1 MLFRSEKELEQVV
14 LASIRAMAQFVRKA
28 EKARQ
33 RKSDKADRYN
43 QRIEQKIQAHEN
55 SIKMRQQEKMSAFED
70 IVSGLCDEP
79 EYKRRCSQCNEHIRR
94 LEQKISELQNEKR
107 QLPEEKSPVE
117 SVLPYTNVRT
127 LTRELVDLL
136 IQHIYI
142 YSDTSVEIVWKFED
156 EYKRLLAE
164 MEQKGVDE
172 RV

>member
-1 MLFRSEKELEQVV
+1 MILGMR
-14 LASIRAMAQFVRKA
+14 VRK
-28 EKARQ
+28 R
-33 RKSDKADRYN
+33 
-43 QRIEQKIQAHEN
+43 HE
-55 SIKMRQQEKMSAFED
+55 
-70 IVSGLCDEP
+70 
-79 EYKRRCSQCNEHIRR
+79 
-94 LEQKISELQNEKR
+94 SELQNEKR

>member
-1 MLFRSEKELEQVV
+1 MNLSTNADVV
-14 LASIRAMAQFVRKA
+14 SAMNISGVLS
-28 EKARQ
+28 
-33 RKSDKADRYN
+33 RKSANYR
-43 QRIEQKIQAHEN
+43 
-55 SIKMRQQEKMSAFED
+55 M
-70 IVSGLCDEP
+70 
-79 EYKRRCSQCNEHIRR
+79 
-94 LEQKISELQNEKR
+94 
-107 QLPEEKSPVE
+107 
-117 SVLPYTNVRT
+117 NVRT